1 MKRFTVR
8 AMTTPEYHEWQSKKI
23 NDNIPRPREEC
34 VQSIEEHLQVVP
46 SELEI
51 IKQYFEKRSLELGKK
66 IEQLEEERMRLG
78 LDVDIHKLEVEKLR
92 KGKNKT
98 EEDLDSLKTDYKK
111 LRLSL
116 RTAGLGKMSE
126 QWRQEINE
134 EKTKADQWEKKF
146 QEARA
151 RENALEK
158 SLLECRNE
166 EASLKAGVA
175 ELERWFH
182 LCVVVTL

>member
-8 AMTTPEYHEWQSKKI
+8 AMTTPEYHEWQSKK
-23 NDNIPRPREEC
+23 
-34 VQSIEEHLQVVP
+34 
-46 SELEI
+46 
-51 IKQYFEKRSLELGKK
+51 YFEKRSLELGKK

-166 EASLKAGVA
+166 ENSMIELRASLNKIEELKEKIG
-175 ELERWFH
+175 ELEEA
-182 LCVVVTL
+182 LQNSEL